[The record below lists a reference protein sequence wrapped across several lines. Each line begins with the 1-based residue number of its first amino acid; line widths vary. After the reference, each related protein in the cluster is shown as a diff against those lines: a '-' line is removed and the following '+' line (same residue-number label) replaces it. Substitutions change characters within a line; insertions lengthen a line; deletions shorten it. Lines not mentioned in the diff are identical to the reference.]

1 MNTILRIDAS
11 PRVHGAYTRELADYF
26 EQNWLQ
32 TNPVDCFVV
41 RDLAK
46 DTIPH
51 LTEDTIIG
59 FNTNPD
65 FHNQKMKQETALSDH
80 LINEL
85 IAADILLLSSPMY
98 NFNVPSS
105 LKAYIDHVVRL
116 GRTFALN
123 RDNEP
128 QGLVDDKQAY
138 IITACGL
145 DPEKKT
151 NDLHNY
157 FYIYLQNILRFIG
170 IKSIHLIS
178 LEGTKATP
186 STASK
191 DRYDAH
197 SLINMHIEDYHKRH
211 PANLKVG

>member
-11 PRVHGAYTRELADYF
+11 PRVHGSYTRELADYF
-26 EQNWLQ
+26 EHNWLQ
-32 TNPVDCFVV
+32 TNPDDCFIA

-51 LTEDTIIG
+51 LTEDAIMG

-65 FHNQKMKQETALSDH
+65 FHNQKMKQETALSDL

-85 IAADILLLSSPMY
+85 IAADILLLSSPIY

-116 GRTFALN
+116 GRTFTLN
-123 RDNEP
+123 RFNEH
-128 QGLVDDKQAY
+128 QGLVEGKQAY
-138 IITACGL
+138 VITACGL
-145 DPEKKT
+145 CSEKQT
-151 NDLHNY
+151 NELYNY
-157 FYIYLQNILRFIG
+157 FYLYLQNILKFIG

-178 LEGTKATP
+178 LEGTKASP
-186 STASK
+186 NTASK
-191 DRYDAH
+191 DRYDVH

-211 PANLKVG
+211 PDNLKAG